1 MASRS
6 GQGAAGGVRRHNPHP
21 AQMRPDRR
29 PVGQTETAG
38 DRRAVRPPGQRPE
51 ESGSGRNLHQ
61 RRTDIQRLAGR
72 PQIQLCRIVED
83 DPRTGRDVGTGS
95 SRRGDQI
102 HAGKTAG
109 AGTRHSAEAA
119 ERRKAATAAGQTG
132 RNTPPATVPADTT
145 GFSRS
150 ETLRAAAGRNR
161 RYAIYAGAMAAVAGE
176 PDAADNRSPQRCKYA
191 ARILVRQY
199 RRVATHPYRPAPQG

>member
-38 DRRAVRPPGQRPE
+38 NRRAVRPPGQRPE
-51 ESGSGRNLHQ
+51 ESGSGRNLYQ

-109 AGTRHSAEAA
+109 AGTRHNAEAA
-119 ERRKAATAAGQTG
+119 ESRKAATAADQTG
-132 RNTPPATVPADTT
+132 RNTPRATVAADAT
-145 GFSRS
+145 GFSRT

-161 RYAIYAGAMAAVAGE
+161 RYALYAGAMAAIAGE
-176 PDAADNRSPQRCKYA
+176 PNAADNRSPQRCKYA
-191 ARILVRQY
+191 ARILVRQC
-199 RRVATHPYRPAPQG
+199 RRVAIHPYRPAAQE